1 MLKETPG
8 TDDELL
14 RMIKNDSSLNN
25 AITHMYNAYFD
36 SLSNYILQNSGSME
50 DAEDIFQ
57 EVIVSFVQIVNNNK
71 FREESGIKTFLFA
84 INKNLWLNELRR
96 KNRTIVREN
105 KFEANK
111 EITDNGIFFQMAD
124 RESNKQII
132 GIIDKL
138 GEACKKILLAFYYE
152 NLPMKDIVE
161 SMNYENEQVLRNKK
175 YKCLKNLELLLSE
188 NPSLAK
194 TLKSALQNE

>member
-1 MLKETPG
+1 MLKETPV
-8 TDDELL
+8 TDDALL
-14 RMIKNDSSLNN
+14 QMIKNGKLLNN
-25 AITHMYNAYFD
+25 AVKYMYHTYFD

-71 FREESGIKTFLFA
+71 FKGESGIKTFLFA

-96 KNRTIVREN
+96 KDRATVREN
-105 KFEANK
+105 KFEADK
-111 EITDNGIFFQMAD
+111 EITDNSAILQLAN

-132 GIIDKL
+132 SIMDKL

-152 NLPMKDIVE
+152 NLPMKEIVL

-175 YKCLKNLELLLSE
+175 YKCLKNLDELLSE
-188 NPSLAK
+188 NASLAK